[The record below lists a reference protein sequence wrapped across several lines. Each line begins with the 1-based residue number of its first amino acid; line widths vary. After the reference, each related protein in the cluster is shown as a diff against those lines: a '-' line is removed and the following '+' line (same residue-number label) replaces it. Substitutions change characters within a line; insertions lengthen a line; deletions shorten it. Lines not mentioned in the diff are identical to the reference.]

1 MSEPIGYRKQAHSI
15 YYTQYHLVFV
25 TKYRRKLFKNNIASY
40 LLAVLRNVSRQYPDL
55 DILEMNTDEDHIHIL
70 IIIPPKYAIS
80 DIVRLL
86 KSNSSR
92 AMKRKFPFLKNMYE
106 HDNIGMWSA
115 GYFVSTVGVNKYTIE
130 RYIQQQGKED
140 KGQTKFVWI

>member
-1 MSEPIGYRKQAHSI
+1 
-15 YYTQYHLVFV
+15 
-25 TKYRRKLFKNNIASY
+25 
-40 LLAVLRNVSRQYPDL
+40 
-55 DILEMNTDEDHIHIL
+55 MNTDEDHIHIL